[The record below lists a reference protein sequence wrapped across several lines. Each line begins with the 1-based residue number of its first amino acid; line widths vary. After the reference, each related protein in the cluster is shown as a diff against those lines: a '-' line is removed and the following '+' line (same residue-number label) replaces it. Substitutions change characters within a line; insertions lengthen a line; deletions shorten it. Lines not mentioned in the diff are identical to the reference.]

1 MLYSQKTLFM
11 LEFDKITALLADCA
25 LTEGARE
32 TAMRLT
38 PTSNENKVMR
48 KQQITADA
56 RRLAETKGYPSF
68 GGVRNVSDAVGR
80 AQRGAC
86 LQPKDLLE
94 IAALLR
100 VSRGLV
106 DYIRA
111 DKPFETVLD
120 ETFESILPNK
130 HLEEQIT
137 RAIVSEEMIA
147 DEASPELAEIRRK
160 IRAANNR
167 IKDTLQKFIS
177 GGYAG
182 LLQENIVTMRNDR
195 YVVPVKIEHKNEIK
209 GLVHDTSASG
219 ATVFIEPVSV
229 VEANNELKILKNRE
243 EREIEKILFAFSAL
257 CSENAE
263 TLIHNYDCVNEIAFA
278 FSCVSLA
285 QRMHACAVRHSKEKN
300 FFLKKAVHP
309 LLDPELAVPVDIR
322 IGGDFDTLVI
332 TGPNTG
338 GKTVALKTIGL
349 FALMYQSGLQLPA
362 SPNSSMCVFK
372 EILADIGDEQS
383 IEQSLSTFS
392 AHMVN
397 IVEILR
403 QTGPRSLV
411 LLDELGAGTD
421 PIEGAALA
429 VSILE
434 NIRKKGALS
443 AATTHYAELKAYAIE
458 TDGVTNA
465 SCEFDVETLRP
476 TYKLIIGTPGKSN
489 AFAIS
494 KRLGL
499 PAEIVEH
506 ANSLISG
513 ESKRFERVIEK
524 LESDRI
530 AMERA
535 REDAEHMRMEY
546 ERFKATSETEIEK
559 ARKDAEREKER
570 ARAQAN
576 RMVQSAKASSDY
588 VLNELAA
595 LKKKKAEEISKEE
608 LEKARQSIRLE
619 LRRSSGDFDPVEDLT
634 DKNFTLPRPLKK
646 GDAVLIMS
654 IGQTGTVLGPA
665 DKNGMVRV
673 QVGRIATRT
682 EECNLKLLE
691 TPDAG
696 VRKSKEKNAYRNT
709 VVKEFSPELDIRG
722 MYGDDACFLL
732 DKYLDDAALAGIH
745 SVRIIHGKGTGAL
758 KAAVWQFLKG
768 DRRIES
774 YRLGVFGEGDSGVTV
789 VEIK

>member
-1 MLYSQKTLFM
+1 M
-11 LEFDKITALLADCA
+11 
-25 LTEGARE
+25 
-32 TAMRLT
+32 
-38 PTSNENKVMR
+38 
-48 KQQITADA
+48 
-56 RRLAETKGYPSF
+56 
-68 GGVRNVSDAVGR
+68 
-80 AQRGAC
+80 
-86 LQPKDLLE
+86 
-94 IAALLR
+94 
-100 VSRGLV
+100 
-106 DYIRA
+106 
-111 DKPFETVLD
+111 
-120 ETFESILPNK
+120 
-130 HLEEQIT
+130 
-137 RAIVSEEMIA
+137 
-147 DEASPELAEIRRK
+147 
-160 IRAANNR
+160 
-167 IKDTLQKFIS
+167 
-177 GGYAG
+177 
-182 LLQENIVTMRNDR
+182 
-195 YVVPVKIEHKNEIK
+195 
-209 GLVHDTSASG
+209 
-219 ATVFIEPVSV
+219 
-229 VEANNELKILKNRE
+229 
-243 EREIEKILFAFSAL
+243 
-257 CSENAE
+257 
-263 TLIHNYDCVNEIAFA
+263 
-278 FSCVSLA
+278 
-285 QRMHACAVRHSKEKN
+285 
-300 FFLKKAVHP
+300 
-309 LLDPELAVPVDIR
+309 DPELAVPVDIS

-506 ANSLISG
+506 ADSLISG

-559 ARKDAEREKER
+559 ARKDAEREKK
-570 ARAQAN
+570 
-576 RMVQSAKASSDY
+576 S
-588 VLNELAA
+588 
-595 LKKKKAEEISKEE
+595 
-608 LEKARQSIRLE
+608 
-619 LRRSSGDFDPVEDLT
+619 
-634 DKNFTLPRPLKK
+634 
-646 GDAVLIMS
+646 
-654 IGQTGTVLGPA
+654 GPA
-665 DKNGMVRV
+665 RR
-673 QVGRIATRT
+673 Q
-682 EECNLKLLE
+682 
-691 TPDAG
+691 
-696 VRKSKEKNAYRNT
+696 T
-709 VVKEFSPELDIRG
+709 VWFKALRHPAI
-722 MYGDDACFLL
+722 MY
-732 DKYLDDAALAGIH
+732 
-745 SVRIIHGKGTGAL
+745 
-758 KAAVWQFLKG
+758 
-768 DRRIES
+768 
-774 YRLGVFGEGDSGVTV
+774 
-789 VEIK
+789 